1 MRHRMAGRP
10 LGRNSSHRRALF
22 RALVTSLFEHER
34 IETTLPKAKEIRGYA
49 ERMITLAKRGDL
61 AARRRALAFI
71 RKESVVK
78 TLFTDIAP
86 RFADRQGGYTRCMQ
100 TRRRLGDGAAMAIL
114 ELTELKPKVVTKAEP
129 GKGKAAKKELPAKK
143 ERPAK
148 KEWAANAK
156 KEKPAAARAKA
167 G

>member
-1 MRHRMAGRP
+1 MAGRP

-22 RALVTSLFEHER
+22 RALVTALFEYER

-114 ELTELKPKVVTKAEP
+114 ELTELRPKVVTKAEP
-129 GKGKAAKKELPAKK
+129 GKGKAAKKEPPAKK

-156 KEKPAAARAKA
+156 KEKPVAARAKA

>member
-22 RALVTSLFEHER
+22 RALVTSLFEFER

-49 ERMITLAKRGDL
+49 EKMITLAKRGDL

-78 TLFTDIAP
+78 TLFSDIGP
-86 RFADRQGGYTRCMQ
+86 RFADRKGGYTRCMQ

-114 ELTELKPKVVTKAEP
+114 ELTEMRPQVTTAGPE
-129 GKGKAAKKELPAKK
+129 KGKTT
-143 ERPAK
+143 
-148 KEWAANAK
+148 K
-156 KEKPAAARAKA
+156 KEKPAAKAKA
-167 G
+167 AG

>member
-114 ELTELKPKVVTKAEP
+114 ELTELKPKVVTAAKPE
-129 GKGKAAKKELPAKK
+129 KGKAAKKGKPS
-143 ERPAK
+143 K

-156 KEKPAAARAKA
+156 KEKPAVTRAKA

>member
-22 RALVTSLFEHER
+22 RALVTALFEHER

-71 RKESVVK
+71 CKESVVK

-86 RFADRQGGYTRCMQ
+86 RFADRQGGYTRCLQ

-114 ELTELKPKVVTKAEP
+114 ELTELKPKVVTAAKPE
-129 GKGKAAKKELPAKK
+129 KGKAAKKE
-143 ERPAK
+143 RPTK

>member
-22 RALVTSLFEHER
+22 RALVTALFEHER

-71 RKESVVK
+71 CKESVVK

-86 RFADRQGGYTRCMQ
+86 RFADRHGGYTRCLQ

-114 ELTELKPKVVTKAEP
+114 ELTELKPKVVTAAGP
-129 GKGKAAKKELPAKK
+129 GKGKAEKK

>member
-22 RALVTSLFEHER
+22 RALVTALFEYER

-114 ELTELKPKVVTKAEP
+114 ELTELRPKVVTAAKPE
-129 GKGKAAKKELPAKK
+129 KGKAAKKEK
-143 ERPAK
+143 PAK

>member
-22 RALVTSLFEHER
+22 RALVTALFEHER

-71 RKESVVK
+71 CKESVVK
-78 TLFTDIAP
+78 TLFTDIGP

-114 ELTELKPKVVTKAEP
+114 ELTELKPKVVTAAGPE
-129 GKGKAAKKELPAKK
+129 KGKAAKKEKPAKK

-156 KEKPAAARAKA
+156 KEKPAAVRAKA

>member
-1 MRHRMAGRP
+1 MRHRVAGRA

-22 RALVTSLFEHER
+22 RALVTSLLEFER

-49 ERMITLAKRGDL
+49 EKMITLAKRGDL

-78 TLFTDIAP
+78 TLFSDIGP
-86 RFADRQGGYTRCMQ
+86 RFADRKGGYTRCMQ
-100 TRRRLGDGAAMAIL
+100 TRRRLGDGAVMAIL
-114 ELTELKPKVVTKAEP
+114 ELTELKPKVTTAGPEKKA
-129 GKGKAAKKELPAKK
+129 KAAKKE
-143 ERPAK
+143 
-148 KEWAANAK
+148 
-156 KEKPAAARAKA
+156 KPETVKAKA